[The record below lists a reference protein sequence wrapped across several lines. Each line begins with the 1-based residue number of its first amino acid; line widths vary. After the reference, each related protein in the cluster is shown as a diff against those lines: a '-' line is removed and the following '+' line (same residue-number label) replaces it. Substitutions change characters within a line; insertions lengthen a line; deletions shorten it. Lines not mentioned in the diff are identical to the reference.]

1 MSLNQMIDKSIL
13 YLISYL
19 KKVLKYILQIKKKGA
34 LIDILDKK

>member
-1 MSLNQMIDKSIL
+1 MSLNQMIDKSSL

-19 KKVLKYILQIKKKGA
+19 KKVLKSILQIKKKGA

>member
-1 MSLNQMIDKSIL
+1 MSLNQMIDKSSL